1 MTLMIIGLLIFFG
14 THSLNIFAPD
24 WREKQLQ
31 QRGTIPF
38 KVVYA
43 LVSIGGLWLAIVGY
57 GEMRMTAVPLWNP
70 PVGLRHLVALLM
82 LPSFIL
88 LAAAYI
94 PANHLKARLGHPMLM
109 AVKIWAFAH
118 LLVNGR
124 LGDIIF
130 FGAFLAWAVVLY
142 ICLKKQDRAR
152 GTVYPAGSMLGTV
165 SSVIVG
171 TVLYVVFAMY
181 LHIYVAGVSAIG
193 TM

>member
-1 MTLMIIGLLIFFG
+1 MTLMLIGLLIFLG
-14 THSLNIFAPD
+14 THSLNIFAPG
-24 WREKQLQ
+24 WRETQIQ
-31 QRGTIPF
+31 QRGAIPF

-43 LVSIGGLWLAIVGY
+43 LISLAGLWLAIVGY
-57 GEMRMTAVPLWNP
+57 GEMRMSAAPLWNP

-88 LAAAYI
+88 LVAAYV

-142 ICLKKQDRAR
+142 IRLKKQDRAR
-152 GTVYPAGSMLGTV
+152 GTV
-165 SSVIVG
+165 
-171 TVLYVVFAMY
+171 
-181 LHIYVAGVSAIG
+181 
-193 TM
+193 

>member
-109 AVKIWAFAH
+109 AVKIWALAH

-142 ICLKKQDRAR
+142 IRLKKQDRAR

-165 SSVIVG
+165 SSIVVG
-171 TVLYVVFAMY
+171 TVLYVVFALY

>member
-1 MTLMIIGLLIFFG
+1 MTLMIIGLLIFLG

-24 WREKQLQ
+24 WRDRQIQ
-31 QRGTIPF
+31 QRGAIPF

-43 LVSIGGLWLAIVGY
+43 LISIAGLWLAIVGY
-57 GEMRMTAVPLWNP
+57 GEMRMSAAPLWNP

-88 LAAAYI
+88 LVAAYI

-118 LLVNGR
+118 LLANGR

-142 ICLKKQDRAR
+142 IRLKKQDRAR
-152 GTVYPAGSMLGTV
+152 GTVYPAGTMGGTV
-165 SSVIVG
+165 ATVIVG
-171 TVLYVVFAMY
+171 AILYFVFASY
-181 LHIYVAGVSAIG
+181 LHIHVAGVPALG
-193 TM
+193 GM

>member
-38 KVVYA
+38 KFVYA

-109 AVKIWAFAH
+109 AVKIWALAH

-142 ICLKKQDRAR
+142 IRLKKQDRAR

-165 SSVIVG
+165 SSIVVG
-171 TVLYVVFAMY
+171 TVLYVVFALY